1 MEEKEEERKA
11 ELVCRGRWEV
21 VGNGNRWRHGRWAAS
36 GAKKTTMSRGGRGK
50 VLEGTGGYEKEDDF
64 PIGP

>member
-1 MEEKEEERKA
+1 VKKA
-11 ELVCRGRWEV
+11 TV
-21 VGNGNRWRHGRWAAS
+21 
-36 GAKKTTMSRGGRGK
+36 SRGGRGK